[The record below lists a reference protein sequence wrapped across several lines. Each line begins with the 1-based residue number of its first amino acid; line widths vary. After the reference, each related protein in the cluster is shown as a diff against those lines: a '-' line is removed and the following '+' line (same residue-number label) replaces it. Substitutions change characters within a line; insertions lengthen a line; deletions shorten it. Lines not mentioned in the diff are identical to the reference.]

1 MHIQKRFPPL
11 DLNKGLME
19 YEGIHLPKAIE
30 VFEKKKKQV
39 EEFEK
44 LVENQNMESI
54 GRDLITIL

>member
-1 MHIQKRFPPL
+1 
-11 DLNKGLME
+11 ME
-19 YEGIHLPKAIE
+19 YEGHHLPKAIE

-44 LVENQNMESI
+44 LIENQNMETI